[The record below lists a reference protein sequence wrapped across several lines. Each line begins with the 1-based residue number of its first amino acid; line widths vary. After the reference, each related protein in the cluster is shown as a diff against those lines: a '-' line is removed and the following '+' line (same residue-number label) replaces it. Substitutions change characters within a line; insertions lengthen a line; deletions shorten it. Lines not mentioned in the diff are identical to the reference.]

1 MFTVTINLQI
11 SFDKENQAH
20 SKELAQ
26 LVNEELKQS
35 VQSIQNKYNQ
45 IKIPPNSSVG
55 ENSQTNFFDFADHE
69 ANELELN
76 RRYNTSRNYRTAI
89 KRLREYTESTVL
101 PFNHITVQ
109 FIDNFESF
117 LSKHTIFRLDA
128 HYSQTYLCAVTFNN
142 NDYGKRKSKLSGG
155 I

>member
-45 IKIPPNSSVG
+45 IKS
-55 ENSQTNFFDFADHE
+55 
-69 ANELELN
+69 
-76 RRYNTSRNYRTAI
+76 
-89 KRLREYTESTVL
+89 
-101 PFNHITVQ
+101 
-109 FIDNFESF
+109 
-117 LSKHTIFRLDA
+117 
-128 HYSQTYLCAVTFNN
+128 
-142 NDYGKRKSKLSGG
+142 
-155 I
+155 